1 MTPSI
6 FVTFIEKY
14 LLEFLQEYFNKAC
27 FCWTAALA
35 KALLTKR
42 QFFSIPQNGK
52 LLPALTFIEE
62 HTTIDPLAAF

>member
-1 MTPSI
+1 M
-6 FVTFIEKY
+6 F
-14 LLEFLQEYFNKAC
+14 LLDGCINK
-27 FCWTAALA
+27 T

-62 HTTIDPLAAF
+62 QTTIDPLAAF